1 MKTVF
6 LFFNVSFLTN
16 QLLIAMPHMK
26 DPFFSKS
33 VIYICEHNRAGTMG
47 IIINKQFNDSKLN
60 SFFGNLFTLDKKYNS
75 LKDDIYFGGPV
86 LVEKGLIIHLSNNK
100 TPESI
105 CVSNSICIT
114 SDLSFLTQLNE
125 KNNAPFKLM
134 LGHAGWSSGQ
144 LEKEL
149 ENGDWLIQNTTDDF
163 LLSIPAKQMWKQA
176 TKSLGFDT
184 NTSIG
189 MTGQA

>member
-1 MKTVF
+1 
-6 LFFNVSFLTN
+6 
-16 QLLIAMPHMK
+16 
-26 DPFFSKS
+26 
-33 VIYICEHNRAGTMG
+33 
-47 IIINKQFNDSKLN
+47 
-60 SFFGNLFTLDKKYNS
+60 
-75 LKDDIYFGGPV
+75 
-86 LVEKGLIIHLSNNK
+86 
-100 TPESI
+100 
-105 CVSNSICIT
+105 
-114 SDLSFLTQLNE
+114 
-125 KNNAPFKLM
+125 M

-149 ENGDWLIQNTTDDF
+149 ENGDWLVQNTTDDF